1 MLSMTNLVEVGDALS
16 IDQEDEF
23 ENMMQARTQKTQ
35 EIITVSPIVYGEKR
49 LNSTGKGQNAKVTF
63 QTSHIKNGEFLTHEE
78 MRKLSSFYLG
88 IGFGR
93 LSSAS
98 NYKTSEQS
106 AVLVRSPQ
114 TIKPQGFKHQ
124 LPSTAGFKRV
134 TSAYSTNNR
143 QRGVP
148 LAKGNTKDTMSM
160 NTQNVQ
166 NNIRMIQMSKVSQ
179 KNNQLHYE
187 NGYLIKKTQV

>member
-23 ENMMQARTQKTQ
+23 ENMMQERTQKTQ

-63 QTSHIKNGEFLTHEE
+63 QTSQINNGVFLTHEE
-78 MRKLSSFYLG
+78 MRKLSNFYHG

-143 QRGVP
+143 QRGAP
-148 LAKGNTKDTMSM
+148 LTKGNTKDTMSM
-160 NTQNVQ
+160 NTQNV
-166 NNIRMIQMSKVSQ
+166 
-179 KNNQLHYE
+179 
-187 NGYLIKKTQV
+187 